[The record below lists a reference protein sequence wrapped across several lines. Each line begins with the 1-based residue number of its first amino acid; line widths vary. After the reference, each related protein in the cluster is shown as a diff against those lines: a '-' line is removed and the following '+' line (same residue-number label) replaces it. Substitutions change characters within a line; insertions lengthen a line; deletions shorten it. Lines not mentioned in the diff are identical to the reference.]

1 MAQKQRRRLR
11 SSTVVLGG
19 MGVVAATLTSCS
31 SEPDQRCVDM
41 DSYEFAN
48 GYRIVAD
55 SNCSSYGSTTN
66 ADWYYDAEVDDGW
79 AEDGT
84 FSREEAVDRN
94 GFGCS
99 GSGGG

>member
-31 SEPDQRCVDM
+31 SEPDRRCVDT
-41 DSYEFAN
+41 DSYEYAN

-55 SNCSSYGSTTN
+55 SNCSSYTSGS
-66 ADWYYDAEVDDGW
+66 DWYYDADVEDGW

-84 FSREEAVDRN
+84 FDREEAVDRN